1 MSEPAD
7 VLLWLTGDVM
17 TGRGIDQVLP
27 HPVEPH
33 LFEPFVGSASDYVDL
48 AERTNGA
55 IPGPVAFDYVWGDA
69 LAALAQA
76 APALRLINLETAV
89 TTSDAAEPKGIN
101 YRMHPANLPVL
112 TALGVHGCSLA
123 NNHVLDW
130 GETGLRETL
139 ACLAEAGI
147 PYAGAGRDGVEA
159 AVPADFVVP
168 GGRVRLHALGVAS
181 SGIPDEWAAGEGLP
195 GVHFLPE
202 LTGAAGEAA
211 IAAVQRPRRAGELT
225 LVSLHWGGNWGY
237 AIPDAHRAFAHR
249 LIDEAGVDLVWGHS
263 SHHPLGLEVYRGKL
277 ILYGCGDFLNDYEG
291 ISGHAGYRPD
301 LVLGYL
307 PRLRLADGA
316 LLGLT
321 LLPFRLCR
329 FRLEW
334 ASPADT
340 AWLAERLSREG
351 EPFGTRLEVD
361 DAGRLVLVWV
371 DDSGARPAS

>member
-1 MSEPAD
+1 MGEPAD
-7 VLLWLTGDVM
+7 VRLWLTGDVM

-27 HPVEPH
+27 QPVDPH
-33 LFEPFVGSASDYVDL
+33 LFEPFVRSASDYVGL

-55 IPGPVAFDYVWGDA
+55 IPSPVAFDYVWGDA
-69 LAALAQA
+69 LAALEQA
-76 APALRLINLETAV
+76 APGLRLINLETAI
-89 TTSDAAEPKGIN
+89 TTSDDAEPKGIN

-112 TALGVHGCSLA
+112 GALGVHGCTLA

-130 GETGLRETL
+130 GEAGLRETL

-147 PYAGAGRDGVEA
+147 PYAGAGRHGVEA
-159 AVPADFVVP
+159 ARPVAFAVP

-181 SGIPDEWAAGEGLP
+181 SGIPDGWAAGEGKP
-195 GVHFLPE
+195 GVHFLPD
-202 LTGAAGEAA
+202 LAAATSDGVIREV
-211 IAAVQRPRRAGELT
+211 IRQRRAGELT

-237 AIPDAHRAFAHR
+237 AIPDAHRTFAHR
-249 LIDEAGVDLVWGHS
+249 LIDEASVDLVWGHS
-263 SHHPLGLEVYRGKL
+263 SHHPLGIEVYRGKL

-291 ISGHAGYRPD
+291 ISGHEGYRPD

-329 FRLEW
+329 FRLER
-334 ASPADT
+334 ASPTDT

-351 EPFGTRLEVD
+351 EPFGTRLRHD
-361 DAGRLVLVWV
+361 DEDRLTLEWLAC
-371 DDSGARPAS
+371 AR